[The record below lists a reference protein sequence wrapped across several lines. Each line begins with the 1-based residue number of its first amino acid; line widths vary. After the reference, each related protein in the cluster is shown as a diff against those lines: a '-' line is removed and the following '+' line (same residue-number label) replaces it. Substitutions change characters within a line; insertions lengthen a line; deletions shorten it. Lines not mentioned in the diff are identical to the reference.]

1 MRRVR
6 TLLAVTALTAVVAV
20 DARAQDDEAAAPA
33 ATEAAADG
41 AAAPSTTPDGAAFLR
56 IEERTPR
63 AGTPLIANKL
73 YPMSGRFE
81 FGLTFDTS
89 FADKYV
95 DHIGGHANVGFHL
108 FDWLAFE
115 GFGGYLVGDE
125 TGIMGE
131 VRKRGQSEGLQSSAC
146 ANPTCEPQLPDL
158 WQTTWFAGAN
168 VQWAPIYGKLSAV
181 SEYDL
186 NFQFYA
192 RLGGG
197 VEGIQKRL
205 ANSSYSDNVAAAG
218 GFPGF
223 GTRLR
228 PSVNYGV
235 GIRLIPWKHIAL
247 RAEFVN
253 TNGLNPNVEEH
264 DATDEGSCGDGY
276 VLRSGNKNNCL
287 VDFSQS
293 TQFQLGLSFLL

>member
-1 MRRVR
+1 MMRRVR
-6 TLLAVTALTAVVAV
+6 TLLAVTALTAVIGAV
-20 DARAQDDEAAAPA
+20 DARAQDEEAATADASAAPA
-33 ATEAAADG
+33 PG
-41 AAAPSTTPDGAAFLR
+41 GAAFLR
-56 IEERTPR
+56 IEERAPR
-63 AGTPLIANKL
+63 PGTPLIANKL

-89 FADKYV
+89 FGDKYV

-125 TGIMGE
+125 TGIVQN
-131 VRKRGQSEGLQSSAC
+131 VRLDGKSAGLARQGAAC
-146 ANPTCEPQLPDL
+146 ANPGCEPQLPDL

-186 NFQFYA
+186 NFQLYA

-205 ANSSYSDNVAAAG
+205 ADSS
-218 GFPGF
+218 FTPPGI
-223 GTRLR
+223 R

-235 GIRLIPWKHIAL
+235 GVRLIPWKYIAL
-247 RAEFVN
+247 RAELVN

-264 DATDEGSCGDGY
+264 DATDEGSCSDGY
-276 VLRSGNKNNCL
+276 VLRSGNNNNCL
-287 VDFSQS
+287 TDFSQS

>member
-6 TLLAVTALTAVVAV
+6 TLLAVTALTAVVGAV
-20 DARAQDDEAAAPA
+20 DARAQDDEAAAAPA
-33 ATEAAADG
+33 EASGDG
-41 AAAPSTTPDGAAFLR
+41 AAAATDAAPATPDGAAFLR

-81 FGLTFDTS
+81 FGLTFDAS
-89 FADKYV
+89 FGDKYV

-125 TGIMGE
+125 TGIVQN
-131 VRKRGQSEGLQSSAC
+131 VRLDGKSAGLAGQNAAC
-146 ANPTCEPQLPDL
+146 ANPGCEPQLPDL

-186 NFQFYA
+186 NFQLYA

-205 ANSSYSDNVAAAG
+205 ADSTFTA
-218 GFPGF
+218 PGI
-223 GTRLR
+223 R

-235 GIRLIPWKHIAL
+235 GVRLIPWKYIAL
-247 RAEFVN
+247 RAELVN

-276 VLRSGNKNNCL
+276 VLRSGNNNNCL
-287 VDFSQS
+287 TDFSQS

>member
-1 MRRVR
+1 
-6 TLLAVTALTAVVAV
+6 LAVAALTACAAV
-20 DARAQDDEAAAPA
+20 DARAQQDDAPAAPA
-33 ATEAAADG
+33 DAAEVPAAAAADG
-41 AAAPSTTPDGAAFLR
+41 AAFQR
-56 IEERTPR
+56 IEERAPR

-81 FGLTFDTS
+81 LGLTFDTS
-89 FADKYV
+89 FGDKYV

-115 GFGGYLVGDE
+115 GFGGYLLGDE
-125 TGIMGE
+125 TGIVQN
-131 VRKRGQSEGLQSSAC
+131 VRLDGKSAGLAAQNAAC

-186 NFQFYA
+186 NFQLYA

-205 ANSSYSDNVAAAG
+205 GDTSFTA
-218 GFPGF
+218 PGI
-223 GTRLR
+223 R

-235 GIRLIPWKHIAL
+235 GVRLIPWKYIAL
-247 RAEFVN
+247 RAELVN

-276 VLRSGNKNNCL
+276 VLRSGNNNNCL
-287 VDFSQS
+287 TDFSQS

>member
-6 TLLAVTALTAVVAV
+6 TLLAVAALTACAAV
-20 DARAQDDEAAAPA
+20 DARAQQDDAPAAPA
-33 ATEAAADG
+33 DAAEVPAAAAADG
-41 AAAPSTTPDGAAFLR
+41 AAFQR
-56 IEERTPR
+56 IEERAPR

-81 FGLTFDTS
+81 LGLTFDTS
-89 FADKYV
+89 FGDKYV
-95 DHIGGHANVGFHL
+95 DHIGGHANVGYHL

-115 GFGGYLVGDE
+115 AFGGYLVGGE
-125 TGIMGE
+125 TGIVQN
-131 VRKRGQSEGLQSSAC
+131 VRLDGKSAGLARQNADC
-146 ANPTCEPQLPDL
+146 ANPGCEPALPDM

-186 NFQFYA
+186 NFQLYA

-197 VEGIQKRL
+197 VEGIQRRL
-205 ANSSYSDNVAAAG
+205 ADSSFSDNVAGAG

-228 PSVNYGV
+228 PSLNYGV
-235 GIRLIPWKHIAL
+235 GVRLIPWKFLAL
-247 RAEFVN
+247 RAELVN
-253 TNGLNPNVEEH
+253 SNGLNPNVEEH
-264 DATDEGSCGDGY
+264 AQSDENSCREGY
-276 VLRSGNKNNCL
+276 VLRIGNAPSCL
-287 VDFSQS
+287 IDFSQS
-293 TQFQLGLSFLL
+293 TQFQLGLTFLL